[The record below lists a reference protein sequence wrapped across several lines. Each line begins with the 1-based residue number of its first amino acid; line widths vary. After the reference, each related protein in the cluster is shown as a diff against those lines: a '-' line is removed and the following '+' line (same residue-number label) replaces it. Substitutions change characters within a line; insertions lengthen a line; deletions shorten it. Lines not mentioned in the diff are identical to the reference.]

1 MAKKK
6 IVVETKYTAKGV
18 DDVKDAYQDI
28 GKEASKSSEDVEELN
43 ESIEGTGEA
52 SEGTKKGLGG
62 MLDGF
67 KAIVMNPIGVVLI
80 ALVGAIKFVT
90 DALESSEGAS
100 NKLSQGFSYLKGFIV
115 PLQKAVVK
123 AFNIIA
129 DAVSKP
135 GETWDKV
142 VKTFE
147 DGVKYMKKNV
157 IAPLKAGVSNMALNL
172 EKQFLKIRIAINDAL
187 GNDSAVKKLKRNLRS
202 VEKEIKVNQKIIS
215 DASKK
220 IKEDITDG
228 VNAVVD
234 GVKDYVKEADAL
246 GDKLSALTRR
256 EQQLLKARRLQSV
269 QNAKDLSDIEKL
281 KLIRDNEAQ
290 SLEDRI
296 KANERIGRIEK
307 KRVSE
312 SLSLISAELKLTQ
325 DRIKLEGDSTDLL
338 DKEAEQL
345 LAIQELRGESA
356 GIENEQVVNKTA
368 LLTEEFDKRA
378 SLIDKEK
385 ELLSIRE
392 KDATKLADAEV
403 QAQIDK
409 LEALKELG
417 LQEKAIFIETQNAL
431 ELAQA
436 NAIQTRKEAE
446 LEAIKEKEELDKKN
460 SEDAIKLA
468 SDTAK
473 QKADLEQA
481 LNNQILNF
489 ANSLSTALG
498 EESKTALAIQ
508 KTIALAQIG
517 IDTAKAISSLVA
529 SSSAN
534 PGNAVTFG
542 GAGAIQ
548 FATGLLQ
555 IGSNLA
561 QAYSILK
568 QPAPQLGGGSASG
581 GGSAPS
587 TGQTTPDLGFNGQS
601 AGTQEFGSQII
612 KAYVTESDITTS
624 QTNANNIQ
632 QLSQIG

>member
-135 GETWDKV
+135 GKTWDKV

-187 GNDSAVKKLKRNLRS
+187 GNDNVVKKLKRNLRS

-246 GDKLSALTRR
+246 GDKLSALTKR

-307 KRVSE
+307 KRVKE

-325 DRIKLEGDSTDLL
+325 DRIRLEGDSTDLL

-409 LEALKELG
+409 LEALKDLG

-446 LEAIKEKEELDKKN
+446 LQAIKEKEELDKKN
-460 SEDAIKLA
+460 SQDAIKLA

-508 KTIALAQIG
+508 KTVALAQIG

-534 PGNAVTFG
+534 PANAVTFG

-587 TGQTTPDLGFNGQS
+587 TGQTTPDLGFNGES